1 MLRRIGYFVTILAS
15 CFANGVVLAQDEFVK
30 LGGVRVYSNVEYTPS
45 EKEFSGDQVMI
56 IPSNDGEKVLWR
68 AANGE
73 FGAPLLL
80 DTVKQGQQLLKVKVP
95 NTVVFAGEWTFEI
108 GGTLLYATGP
118 RGVKITLK
126 QVVLR

>member
-1 MLRRIGYFVTILAS
+1 VQVGSKRLRRIGYFVTILAS

-95 NTVVFAGEWTFEI
+95 NTVV
-108 GGTLLYATGP
+108 LLESG
-118 RGVKITLK
+118 L
-126 QVVLR
+126 LRLEGRCCLQLVPEA